1 MVDELRA
8 LFAYGARRQGI
19 GARQRNLPDSS
30 QAFWREKAQGA
41 PVRREAEDR
50 DFVGLQSEILADQF
64 QHADQLNRFA
74 SAAFSGDIGC
84 PLLPFAYQFASHG
97 RYRFPDAKSLT
108 AYSRFRLHP
117 SMSHS
122 TSVLDATP
130 AFVHFRALKR
140 HRTREFWYNLTRRG
154 ILAEVCG
161 EFGLAQNRPPQD
173 AR

>member
-74 SAAFSGDIGC
+74 AAAFSGDIGC
-84 PLLPFAYQFASHG
+84 PLLQFADQFASHG

-130 AFVHFRALKR
+130 AFVHFRALKP
-140 HRTREFWYNLTRRG
+140 HRKGDLCYTFPGRG
-154 ILAEVCG
+154 IWPKVWENFVWAK
-161 EFGLAQNRPPQD
+161 NPPPQD